1 VCGKNKTFVPV
12 TPLCYVLRFAP
23 VVKKYNA
30 PLITICIIEDIL
42 DIQQGLADI
51 IHADARLTLLKSY
64 ANAEDAI
71 AGLPALSPDVVVA
84 DINLPRKSG
93 IECVAEIKSRHPEI
107 QFIMFTIYED
117 NDQVFEALKAGAS
130 GYILKNTEPGKIIE
144 AIMEL
149 HEGGSPMSPKIARKV
164 LQSFSNV
171 GPNPVYELISKRE
184 REVLELLSKG
194 FLYKEIAEKLSI
206 SLSTVKRHLNH
217 IYDKLQVQNK
227 TEAVNKLY
235 GKQ

>member
-1 VCGKNKTFVPV
+1 MWLKRTHLLV
-12 TPLCYVLRFAP
+12 TV
-23 VVKKYNA
+23 
-30 PLITICIIEDIL
+30 CIIEDIL
-42 DIQQGLADI
+42 DIQEGLADI
-51 IHADARLTLLKSY
+51 IHGDARLTLLKSY

-71 AGLPALSPDVVVA
+71 AGLPELKPDVVVA

-130 GYILKNTEPGKIIE
+130 GYILKNTEPDKIIQ

-149 HEGGSPMSPKIARKV
+149 HGGGSPMSPKIARKV
-164 LQSFSNV
+164 LQSFSNA
-171 GPNPVYELISKRE
+171 GPNPVHGLISKRE

>member
-1 VCGKNKTFVPV
+1 MV
-12 TPLCYVLRFAP
+12 TV
-23 VVKKYNA
+23 
-30 PLITICIIEDIL
+30 CIIEDIL

-51 IHADARLTLLKSY
+51 IRNDNRLLLLKSY
-64 ANAEDAI
+64 DNAEDAI
-71 AGLPALSPDVVVA
+71 ADLPKQEPDVVVA
-84 DINLPRKSG
+84 DINLPGKSG
-93 IECVAEIKSRHPEI
+93 IECVAEIKSKHPAI

-130 GYILKNTEPGKIIE
+130 GYILKNTEPAKIVE

-164 LQSFSNV
+164 LQSFSNA
-171 GPNPVYELISKRE
+171 GPNPVYELVSKRE

-194 FLYKEIAEKLSI
+194 FLYKEIAEKLNI